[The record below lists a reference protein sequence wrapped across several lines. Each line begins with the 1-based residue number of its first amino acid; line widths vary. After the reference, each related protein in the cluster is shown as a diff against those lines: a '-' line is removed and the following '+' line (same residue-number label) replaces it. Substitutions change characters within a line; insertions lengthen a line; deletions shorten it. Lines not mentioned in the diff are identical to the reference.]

1 MKKNPIISILT
12 ASVLIVL
19 ACQSPLTTATATL
32 TPATSTASATQTETP
47 APTLTASATLAPI
60 IKRVLIVSFDG
71 LRPDAIAAAPMPSLE
86 QLMQGGAYSLR
97 AQTTYPS
104 LTLPAHTSML
114 TGECPYKH
122 KVTWNDYIPENGI
135 ALGTDLFDLAYA
147 AGLRTVM
154 IVGKLKLA
162 EVITAPESLSL
173 FEFHPEGESVIA
185 ARAADEMRNG
195 FGVMFVHFPTPDL
208 QGHEFG
214 WMSEEQFASLREADG
229 ALGVL
234 LAGLNLNG
242 LRETTLV
249 IVTADHGGHDTTH
262 GTDSLEDMTIPWVI
276 SGPGVISQE
285 LSIPIHTM
293 DTAAT
298 AAFMLN
304 LVRPAEW
311 DGLPVLQAF
320 GLPSPVRGPLVC
332 R

>member
-1 MKKNPIISILT
+1 MKKHSVLSILT

-19 ACQSPLTTATATL
+19 ACQSPLTTATL
-32 TPATSTASATQTETP
+32 TPFAATQTSAPALTETP
-47 APTLTASATLAPI
+47 ALTLTASPTFAPI

-71 LRPDAIAAAPMPSLE
+71 MRPDAIAAAPMPSLE
-86 QLMQGGAYSLR
+86 GLMQGGAYSLR
-97 AQTTYPS
+97 AQTTYPPI
-104 LTLPAHTSML
+104 TLPAHSSML

-135 ALGTDLFDLAYA
+135 ALGVDLFDLAHA

-154 IVGKLKLA
+154 MVGKLKLVQVTDA
-162 EVITAPESLSL
+162 ASVDV
-173 FEFHPEGESVIA
+173 FEFHPEGEALIA
-185 ARAADEMRNG
+185 ARAAEEMANG

-208 QGHEFG
+208 AGHEFG
-214 WMSEEQFASLREADG
+214 WMSEQQFAALREADG

-234 LAGLNLNG
+234 LAALNSNG
-242 LRETTLV
+242 LRETTLI

-262 GTDSLEDMTIPWVI
+262 GTDSKEDMTILWVI
-276 SGPGVISQE
+276 SGPGVIAGE
-285 LSIPIHTM
+285 LSVPIYTM

-298 AAFMLN
+298 AAHMLD
-304 LVRPAEW
+304 LAIPKEW

-320 GLPSPVRGPLVC
+320 GLPSPERSPLVC